1 MTTSRKIRSFGLTS
15 LFLLGAVALAATA
28 SGCVIDD
35 GNGCGGGFGPDLFVD
50 WQIQNSAGAPVTC
63 AGAGAATV
71 VVTVD
76 KVTYPQT
83 CVADQSGSSVDVP
96 LQGSG
101 TYDVTVSLYDATG
114 NSIAPAQSISVSV
127 SSCGSYATP
136 SPALLVVSP
145 PTP

>member
-1 MTTSRKIRSFGLTS
+1 MTTTSRTRSFGFTS
-15 LFLLGAVALAATA
+15 ILLLGAVALAATA
-28 SGCVIDD
+28 SGCVIDN
-35 GNGCGGGFGPDLFVD
+35 GNCGGAGSDLFVD

-63 AGAGAATV
+63 GGAGAATV

-76 KVTYPQT
+76 KVDYPQT
-83 CVADQSGSSVDVP
+83 CVSTRSSSSIDVP

-114 NSIAPAQSISVSV
+114 NSLAPSQSISVDV
-127 SSCGSYATP
+127 NSCGSYATP

-145 PTP
+145 PAQS

>member
-1 MTTSRKIRSFGLTS
+1 MTNTGKIRSFGLTS
-15 LFLLGAVALAATA
+15 LLLLGAVALATTA

-35 GNGCGGGFGPDLFVD
+35 GNGCGGSGSDLFVD

-76 KVTYPQT
+76 KVNYPPQT
-83 CVADQSGSSVDVP
+83 CVADQSYSSLDVP

-127 SSCGSYATP
+127 GSCGSYATP

>member
-1 MTTSRKIRSFGLTS
+1 MTSTREIRSFGLTS
-15 LFLLGAVALAATA
+15 LLLLGAVALAATA
-28 SGCVIDD
+28 SGCVIDN
-35 GNGCGGGFGPDLFVD
+35 GTGCGGGFGPDLFVD

-76 KVTYPQT
+76 KVNYPQT
-83 CVADQSGSSVDVP
+83 CVATQSGSSVDVP

-127 SSCGSYATP
+127 SSCGSYSTP